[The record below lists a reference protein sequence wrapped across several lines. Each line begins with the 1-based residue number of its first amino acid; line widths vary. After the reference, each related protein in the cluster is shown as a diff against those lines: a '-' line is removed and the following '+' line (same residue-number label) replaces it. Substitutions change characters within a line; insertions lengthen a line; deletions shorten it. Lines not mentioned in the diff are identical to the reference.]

1 MRRVRQGRV
10 FCLRQPLAKAKLG
23 KRKEELMVKE
33 EISKEDMKKAERFLE
48 GYKTHK
54 NLYKIDLYE
63 KSRGLVSEW
72 EAESPNELFLARAR
86 MFDVRHAIM
95 DMPNSD
101 EKLFLYFHYIKG
113 ESVERCGDMLGIS
126 RSTAFRVKRRAVEL
140 FVKHR
145 REEGEHAQL

>member
-1 MRRVRQGRV
+1 M
-10 FCLRQPLAKAKLG
+10 L
-23 KRKEELMVKE
+23 KE
-33 EISKEDMKKAERFLE
+33 EISKVDIKKAEEFLE
-48 GYKTHK
+48 GYKTNK

-72 EAESPNELFLARAR
+72 DVESPNELFLARAR

-95 DMPNSD
+95 GLPNSD

-126 RSTAFRVKRRAVEL
+126 RATAFRVKKRAVEL
-140 FVKHR
+140 FIKHQR
-145 REEGEHAQL
+145 TVGSLMN